1 MEHMET
7 IAGNTKAEATG
18 HFHDQKEKELLIMQR
33 SLAEHAATFK
43 YFSVSVP
50 GSSHKCCLH
59 VGKCSSVLGKIRKHR
74 KSADVSVLCHMRTL
88 KQTEAS

>member
-7 IAGNTKAEATG
+7 IAGSTKAEATG
-18 HFHDQKEKELLIMQR
+18 HFHDQKEQELLIMQR
-33 SLAEHAATFK
+33 SLTEHGATFK

-50 GSSHKCCLH
+50 GCSHKCAH
-59 VGKCSSVLGKIRKHR
+59 AGKCSSVFGKIRKHR
-74 KSADVSVLCHMRTL
+74 KSADVSVPCHMRAL